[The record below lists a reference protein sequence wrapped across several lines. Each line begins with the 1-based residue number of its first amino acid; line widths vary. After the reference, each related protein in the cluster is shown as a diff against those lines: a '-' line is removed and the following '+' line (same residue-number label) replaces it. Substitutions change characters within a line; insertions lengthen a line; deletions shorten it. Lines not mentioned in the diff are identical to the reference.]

1 VKRHELWRQDYRGR
15 RDLDHL
21 GPKRLSERYA
31 DIINNLT
38 VLDERKKISVGRIED
53 PEVLAWMILST
64 EVLEECALRK
74 YSYPGPISI
83 AEYRDRLTDLS
94 TPVLDVDEVLTR
106 RSLAGKPYL
115 LKFGQHQWLKPT
127 LEVGSF
133 RVSPASFYDRPELN
147 HATRDKELVRTMIPN
162 PRDSRVRAFLDSR
175 KVKVPDGKR
184 PDTIAIQS
192 LTDYYMASFS
202 NVYGRR
208 LFGDFR
214 ANACLVIFDPK
225 MFLDRLIEALRP
237 RLPGWRCWVAPV
249 KYFDVVRGDPA
260 EIQSDLAFFKPLC
273 HAYQK
278 EVRLV
283 CLPPEPGMNLE
294 TIDLELGCL
303 DDCAELV
310 DATSHPE
317 VILPPDPD
325 DAPIVKYG
333 NIKEDGPVNQLP
345 LVGKIQ
351 GMKIDRQAQHH
362 EDWLF
367 EIQYTDPKGEWHALN
382 VPLLD
387 GLYLLNMLR
396 VAEKRQGLGLFNRE

>member
-1 VKRHELWRQDYRGR
+1 MKRHELWRQNYRGR

-21 GPKRLSERYA
+21 GPERLSERYA

-38 VLDERKKISVGRIED
+38 VLTERKKIGVRRIED
-53 PEVLAWMILST
+53 PEGLAWMILST

-83 AEYRDRLTDLS
+83 AEHRDRLTDLS
-94 TPVLDVDEVLTR
+94 TPVLDVDKVLTR

-115 LKFGQHQWLKPT
+115 LKFGQLQWLKPT
-127 LEVGSF
+127 LKIGNF
-133 RVSPASFYDRPELN
+133 RVSAASFYDRPEFN
-147 HATRDKELVRTMIPN
+147 HATREKELVRTIIPN

-175 KVKVPDGKR
+175 KVQVPDGKQ
-184 PDTIAIQS
+184 PDTIAIES

-202 NVYGRR
+202 SAYSRR

-214 ANACLVIFDPK
+214 ADACLVIFDPK
-225 MFLDRLIEALRP
+225 TFLDRLIEALRP
-237 RLPGWRCWVAPV
+237 RLLGWHSRVAPV
-249 KYFDVVRGDPA
+249 TYFDAVRGDPA
-260 EIQSDLAFFKPLC
+260 EIQGEMAFVKPFC

-283 CLPPEPGMNLE
+283 CLPPEPRMNLE
-294 TIDLELGCL
+294 TVDLELGCL

-325 DAPIVKYG
+325 DMPIVKYG
-333 NIKEDGPVNQLP
+333 NIKEDGPVNELP
-345 LVGKIQ
+345 PVGRIQ
-351 GMKIDRQAQHH
+351 GMTIDREAPRH

-367 EIQYTDPKGEWHALN
+367 KIQYTDPNGEWHALN

-387 GLYLLNMLR
+387 GLFLLNMLR
-396 VAEKRQGLGLFNRE
+396 EAEKRQGLALFNRE

>member
-1 VKRHELWRQDYRGR
+1 MKRHELWRQHYRGR

-21 GPKRLSERYA
+21 GPERLSERYA

-38 VLDERKKISVGRIED
+38 VLTERKKIGVGRIED
-53 PEVLAWMILST
+53 PEVLAWMVLST
-64 EVLEECALRK
+64 EVLEECVLRK

-83 AEYRDRLTDLS
+83 AKYRDRLTDLS
-94 TPVLDVDEVLTR
+94 TPVLDVGEVLTR

-115 LKFGQHQWLKPT
+115 LKFGQLKWLKPT
-127 LEVGSF
+127 IEVGSF

-147 HATRDKELVRTMIPN
+147 HATRDKELVRTIIPN
-162 PRDSRVRAFLDSR
+162 PRDSRVRAFLDVQ
-175 KVKVPDGKR
+175 KVQVPDGKR
-184 PDTIAIQS
+184 PDTVAIQS

-202 NVYGRR
+202 NVYSRR

-214 ANACLVIFDPK
+214 ADACLVIFNPK

-237 RLPGWRCWVAPV
+237 RLPGWRCWVASIT
-249 KYFDVVRGDPA
+249 YFDVVRADPA
-260 EIQSDLAFFKPLC
+260 EIQANLAFFKPLC
-273 HAYQK
+273 HVYQK
-278 EVRLV
+278 EIRLV
-283 CLPPEPGMNLE
+283 CLPPEPKLNLE
-294 TIDLELGCL
+294 KIDLELGCL

-310 DATSHPE
+310 ETTSHPE

-333 NIKEDGPVNQLP
+333 NIKEDGPVNELP
-345 LVGKIQ
+345 PVGRIQ
-351 GMKIDRQAQHH
+351 GMMIDRQAPRH

-367 EIQYTDPKGEWHALN
+367 KIQYTDPKGEWHALN

-396 VAEKRQGLGLFNRE
+396 EAEKRQGLAFFNRE